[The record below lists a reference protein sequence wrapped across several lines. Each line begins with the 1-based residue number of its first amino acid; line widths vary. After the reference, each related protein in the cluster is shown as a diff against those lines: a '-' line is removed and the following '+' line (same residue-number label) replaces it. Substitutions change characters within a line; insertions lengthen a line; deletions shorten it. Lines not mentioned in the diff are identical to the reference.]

1 MKKFLVGVMVC
12 SALIL
17 AGCEDKEDQQKS
29 ELMPEL
35 TSSGDVVVAAPLA
48 NSGITSP
55 LTITGEAVGNWYF
68 EASFPIKLV
77 DTDGNIL
84 ASTIA
89 TAQGDWMTTDL
100 VPFEAT
106 MVFNATGPLEAE
118 LLFEKDNPSG
128 LPENAG
134 EYSVPVNIQ

>member
-1 MKKFLVGVMVC
+1 MKRFLIASLLLSVVL
-12 SALIL
+12 LI
-17 AGCEDKEDQQKS
+17 GCGTDNKS
-29 ELMPEL
+29 TEEVEPVVSIQDVTV
-35 TSSGDVVVAAPLA
+35 TSPQA
-48 NSGITSP
+48 NSSITSP

-77 DTDGNIL
+77 DEDGNIL

-106 MVFNATGPLEAE
+106 MVFNTTGPLDAE